1 MSFTYDDTSTDS
13 DTPKFDVKA
22 FALELRKDIE
32 KNRIRLPTLPNISLE
47 ALIVINDA
55 DSSMSDLENVIA
67 KDTSMA
73 ARLVRY
79 ANSPLYM
86 GVNTVSSVK
95 AAITRIGLDA
105 VKNAILSLAMRD
117 VFSSTRKSIED
128 RMESLWKHSVSV
140 ASKATVLA
148 EHFPHLNADEAM
160 LAGLVHDIGTIPIL
174 LKAADQPVLLD
185 KEANLDKV
193 VVVLHMSVG
202 SFLLKHWNF
211 EPALVEVAALHDKL
225 DRAPTG
231 DEVDYVDIV
240 QVANVLS
247 RNGTPHRY
255 GNLDFEKIP
264 AFQRVGMDLV
274 NEVKKQAGDQGTEQD
289 ITTILG

>member
-1 MSFTYDDTSTDS
+1 MSSTDN
-13 DTPKFDVKA
+13 PKFDVKA
-22 FALELRKDIE
+22 FALELREDIE

-47 ALIVINDA
+47 ALIIINDA
-55 DSSMSDLENVIA
+55 DSSMADLENIIA

-86 GVNTVSSVK
+86 GINNVSSVK

-117 VFSSTRKSIED
+117 VFSSTRKSIEK

-148 EHFPHLNADEAM
+148 EHFPHLNPDEAM
-160 LAGLVHDIGTIPIL
+160 LAGLIHDIGTIPIL
-174 LKAADQPVLLD
+174 LKASDQPLLLD
-185 KEANLDKV
+185 KEENLDKV
-193 VVVLHMSVG
+193 VEVLHMNVG
-202 SFLLKHWNF
+202 SFMLKHWNF
-211 EPALVEVAALHDKL
+211 EPPLVEVAAVHDKL
-225 DRAPTG
+225 DREPPS
-231 DEVDYVDIV
+231 DEVDYVDII

-247 RNGTPHRY
+247 RHGTQHRY
-255 GNLDFEKIP
+255 GDLDLEKVP
-264 AFQRVGMDLV
+264 AFKRVGPDLISQV
-274 NEVKKQAGDQGTEQD
+274 LQQTGEEGTEQNISTVLD
-289 ITTILG
+289 

>member
-1 MSFTYDDTSTDS
+1 MSST
-13 DTPKFDVKA
+13 TNPKFDVKA
-22 FALELRKDIE
+22 FALELREDIA

-47 ALIVINDA
+47 ALIIINDA
-55 DSSMSDLENVIA
+55 DSSMADLENVIA

-86 GVNTVSSVK
+86 GINNVSSVK

-117 VFSSTRKSIED
+117 VFTSTRKSIED
-128 RMESLWKHSVSV
+128 RMESLWKHSVTV

-148 EHFPHLNADEAM
+148 ENIPHLNPDEAM
-160 LAGLVHDIGTIPIL
+160 LAGLIHDIGAIPIL
-174 LKAADQPVLLD
+174 LKAADYPVLLD
-185 KEANLDKV
+185 NEDNLDKV
-193 VVVLHMSVG
+193 IQVLHMSVG

-211 EPALVEVAALHDKL
+211 EPALVEVAAVHDKL
-225 DRAPTG
+225 DRQPAG
-231 DEVDYVDIV
+231 EEIDYVDII

-247 RNGTPHRY
+247 RRGMNHRY
-255 GNLDFEKIP
+255 GNIDTNKIP
-264 AFQRVGMDLV
+264 AFKRVGTELIRETLLQDG
-274 NEVKKQAGDQGTEQD
+274 QQGTEQD
-289 ITTILG
+289 IMSVLD

>member
-1 MSFTYDDTSTDS
+1 MSFTEKDTDKEL
-13 DTPKFDVKA
+13 PKFDVKA

-55 DSSMSDLENVIA
+55 DSSMGDLENVIA

-86 GVNTVSSVK
+86 GVNNVSSVK

-128 RMESLWKHSVSV
+128 RMELEDERLETFEIRLRQRYARLESLLMTLQGISS
-140 ASKATVLA
+140 
-148 EHFPHLNADEAM
+148 
-160 LAGLVHDIGTIPIL
+160 
-174 LKAADQPVLLD
+174 
-185 KEANLDKV
+185 
-193 VVVLHMSVG
+193 
-202 SFLLKHWNF
+202 
-211 EPALVEVAALHDKL
+211 ALE
-225 DRAPTG
+225 
-231 DEVDYVDIV
+231 
-240 QVANVLS
+240 S
-247 RNGTPHRY
+247 
-255 GNLDFEKIP
+255 
-264 AFQRVGMDLV
+264 
-274 NEVKKQAGDQGTEQD
+274 
-289 ITTILG
+289 TTSE

>member
-1 MSFTYDDTSTDS
+1 MSFTDKDKDT

-105 VKNAILSLAMRD
+105 VKNAILSLAMKD

-128 RMESLWKHSVSV
+128 RMEALWKHSVSV

-148 EHFPHLNADEAM
+148 EHFPHLNTDEAM

-174 LKAADQPVLLD
+174 LKAADQPLLLD

-193 VVVLHMSVG
+193 IVVLHMSVG

-225 DRAPTG
+225 DRTPTSE
-231 DEVDYVDIV
+231 EVDYVDIV

-247 RNGTPHRY
+247 RHGTPHRH
-255 GNLDFEKIP
+255 GNLDFEKILS
-264 AFQRVGMDLV
+264 FQRVGMDLV
-274 NEVKKQAGDQGTEQD
+274 NEVKQTGDQGTEQD

>member
-1 MSFTYDDTSTDS
+1 MSSTSNQ
-13 DTPKFDVKA
+13 KFDVKA
-22 FALELRKDIE
+22 FALELREDIE

-55 DSSMSDLENVIA
+55 DSSMADLETVIA

-86 GVNTVSSVK
+86 GISNVSSVK

-117 VFSSTRKSIED
+117 VFSSTRKSIEQ
-128 RMESLWKHSVSV
+128 RMELLWQHSVGV

-148 EHFPHLNADEAM
+148 EHFAQLNPDEAM
-160 LAGLVHDIGTIPIL
+160 LAGLIHDIGTIPIL
-174 LKAADQPVLLD
+174 LKAADHPFLLD
-185 KEANLDKV
+185 REDNLDKV
-193 VVVLHMSVG
+193 IQVLHMSVG

-211 EPALVEVAALHDKL
+211 DPALVEVAAVHDKL
-225 DRAPTG
+225 DREPPG
-231 DEVDYVDIV
+231 DEVDYVDVI

-247 RNGTPHRY
+247 REGTPHRY
-255 GNLDFEKIP
+255 GNIDVKKIP
-264 AFQRVGMDLV
+264 AFRRVGPELIDRLLR
-274 NEVKKQAGDQGTEQD
+274 QAGAEGTEQD
-289 ITTILG
+289 ISSVLG